1 MEIFSQAFFVG
12 GYFVGPQFSMKKFQN
27 YIQRNINEDIQP
39 LEGSKMVRFGFRRF
53 GIGLCYLAGHLLG
66 DKFLTPVGLIESPE
80 FAAMSFFKRSLYFSI
95 WVKVILAK
103 YISAWLLSEGA
114 LILSGM
120 GYNGNWED
128 GSIKW
133 NGGANVRLRIFE
145 KSSRF
150 QHIIDGFNINTN
162 AWVMSYVYKR
172 LRFLNNKIL
181 SQLGALVIILI
192 FSKSIL
198 HM

>member
-1 MEIFSQAFFVG
+1 M
-12 GYFVGPQFSMKKFQN
+12 N
-27 YIQRNINEDIQP
+27 CN
-39 LEGSKMVRFGFRRF
+39 
-53 GIGLCYLAGHLLG
+53 LL
-66 DKFLTPVGLIESPE
+66 
-80 FAAMSFFKRSLYFSI
+80 
-95 WVKVILAK
+95 ILAK

-120 GYNGNWED
+120 GYNGEWED

-162 AWVMSYVYKR
+162 NS
-172 LRFLNNKIL
+172 NNESRSRIQRDGKFYI
-181 SQLGALVIILI
+181 
-192 FSKSIL
+192 
-198 HM
+198 